1 MDLDTSISG
10 FSDLSDGSTIFS
22 SSSNDDS
29 MSSDSQTSL
38 GSGDLEL
45 KLQEFAMDQA
55 LDDMLEFLE
64 IGEDSDLDDD
74 SDDLD
79 ELGMEEDD
87 EDNGDDLPAKPSLG
101 HQV

>member
-10 FSDLSDGSTIFS
+10 FSDLSDGPTIS
-22 SSSNDDS
+22 SSSSSGDR

-38 GSGDLEL
+38 GSDDLEL
-45 KLQEFAMDQA
+45 ELQEFAMDQA
-55 LDDMLEFLE
+55 LDDMLELLE

-79 ELGMEEDD
+79 DLGIKGDD
-87 EDNGDDLPAKPSLG
+87 KDNGDDLPAKPLLG
-101 HQV
+101 H

>member
-10 FSDLSDGSTIFS
+10 FLDLSDGSTTS
-22 SSSNDDS
+22 SSSSSDDS

-38 GSGDLEL
+38 GSDDLEL

>member
-38 GSGDLEL
+38 GSDDLEL

-87 EDNGDDLPAKPSLG
+87 GDNGDDLPAKPSLG